1 MEYQAQA
8 GIAPNKMNV
17 VVGKGR
23 SSAELDANGIHVGR
37 NSLIVERESSID
49 IYDCYYI
56 GMDTIDAF
64 GFITCDVH
72 EAIRLEIP
80 DPEDIIEF
88 LSVAKSYDK
97 VSVTPIPNSVKT
109 IDMSDVEAVRRLDFW
124 IINTCP
130 SQNIEAIIE
139 NVFKYLT

>member
-1 MEYQAQA
+1 MEYQTLA
-8 GIAPNKMNV
+8 GIAPNKMS
-17 VVGKGR
+17 VGNAR
-23 SSAELDANGIHVGR
+23 SSAELGINVGIHVGR

-88 LSVAKSYDK
+88 LSMAKSYDE
-97 VSVTPIPNSVKT
+97 VSVTPIHNSVKT
-109 IDMSDVEAVRRLDFW
+109 IDMSDIEAIRKLDFW
-124 IINTCP
+124 IIDTCP
-130 SQNIEAIIE
+130 SQNIEAIIA